1 MPRSLPISVSELYF
15 PLLCDATLE
24 PRLVGGME
32 RREFAK
38 LDLEDKH
45 EGWGILESWG
55 WVFSLCLSLTNQA
68 GRSSGFRGQLV
79 PIRK

>member
-1 MPRSLPISVSELYF
+1 M
-15 PLLCDATLE
+15 
-24 PRLVGGME
+24 G

-45 EGWGILESWG
+45 EGWGILESLG